1 MLGINITYD
10 YTNINHKKNN
20 MNEKIVK
27 IVQIILGLLLIVFGA
42 NKFLNF
48 MPSPENMPQSA
59 TDFMAAINHTGYL
72 FKFIGF
78 VEIVS
83 GILILINK
91 WVPFALLL
99 IAPIIVNIILFH
111 LVLDLGS
118 IMPGAVILILIVY
131 LFYYY
136 WNKFEPLF
144 TK

>member
-1 MLGINITYD
+1 
-10 YTNINHKKNN
+10 

-27 IVQIILGLLLIVFGA
+27 IVQIVLGLFLIVFGV

-48 MPSPENMPQSA
+48 MPSPENMSQSA
-59 TDFMAAINHTGYL
+59 VDFMSAIYNTGYL

-78 VEIVS
+78 VEIVA

-111 LVLDLGS
+111 LALDMGS
-118 IMPGAVILILIVY
+118 IMPGAVIFILIVY
-131 LFYYY
+131 LFYYH
-136 WNKFEPLF
+136 WNKFESLF